1 MYKHREFQYVIINP
15 QKPIVM
21 VAFTVTF
28 MLLRFITTILYYI
41 VVGICYAVFYT
52 CAFTFMGIR
61 QLYLSYRLRKVRG
74 Y

>member
-1 MYKHREFQYVIINP
+1 
-15 QKPIVM
+15 M

-52 CAFTFMGIR
+52 CAFAVMGIR
-61 QLYLSYRLRKVRG
+61 QLYISYRLRKERG

>member
-1 MYKHREFQYVIINP
+1 
-15 QKPIVM
+15 M

-28 MLLRFITTILYYI
+28 MLLRFITTVLYYI
-41 VVGICYAVFYT
+41 VVGIFYAVFYT

-61 QLYLSYRLRKVRG
+61 QLYLSYRLRKARG